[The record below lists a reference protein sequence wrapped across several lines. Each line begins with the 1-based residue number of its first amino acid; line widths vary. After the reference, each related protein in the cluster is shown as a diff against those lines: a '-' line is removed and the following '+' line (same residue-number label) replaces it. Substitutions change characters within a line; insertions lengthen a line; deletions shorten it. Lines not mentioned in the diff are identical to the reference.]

1 MPALILFLLQMDFKK
16 QFHKCITSEIDLHV
30 NTVISSLRE
39 RKSAC
44 GIAQS
49 FGGKAQKDSSDQKI
63 IMLDLQCEKS
73 QSGDS
78 WCYTKHTCRV
88 TKHLSHR
95 LKLKVYFFVLLQVA
109 LLYKYMIIGHLIRVK
124 TVYM

>member
-1 MPALILFLLQMDFKK
+1 MDFKK
-16 QFHKCITSEIDLHV
+16 KFHKCITSEIDLHV

-63 IMLDLQCEKS
+63 NARFAALKKS
-73 QSGDS
+73 EWGQ
-78 WCYTKHTCRV
+78 
-88 TKHLSHR
+88 L
-95 LKLKVYFFVLLQVA
+95 VLHKA
-109 LLYKYMIIGHLIRVK
+109 
-124 TVYM
+124 